1 MGAEQREGYLALR
14 KTLVRFVHRCIML
27 LVLPSC
33 SGLTQTCKSALPH
46 DVDTKNLVADLAKGV
61 RTSKAE

>member
-1 MGAEQREGYLALR
+1 MGAEQREGRLALR
-14 KTLVRFVHRCIML
+14 KTLVQFAHRCIAL

-33 SGLTQTCKSALPH
+33 SGLTQTCKSALPQ
-46 DVDTKNLVADLAKGV
+46 DVDTKKRVADLAKGV